1 MFLTTMEMKM
11 ETMISVGIAGKG
23 VDWRMSLRNVLACID
38 MGSFAGSICV
48 YEALYVY
55 ERRRDSDSSRG

>member
-11 ETMISVGIAGKG
+11 ETMISVGIARKG

-38 MGSFAGSICV
+38 IWSFAGSICV
-48 YEALYVY
+48 YESTLCL
-55 ERRRDSDSSRG
+55 